1 MNDKVCLVTGAA
13 SGIGRA
19 TAAGLAKSGLGVVML
34 CRDRTR
40 GELARKE
47 ITSQTG
53 NQSLEL
59 MVADLSSLASVRRF
73 ATEFEAKY
81 PKLDVLINDA
91 AVYSG
96 TRVLTPE
103 GFELM
108 FATNYLGPFLLSR
121 LMVPRLEAGKPSRI
135 INVTAPSST
144 MPVLD
149 DLQGERKFGALRAFG
164 ASKAADLLFTY
175 ALARKLEGREVTVNA
190 YHPGIVRTGL
200 MRGAPAPVR
209 FVSKVMNLI
218 VGVSPE
224 RASEGVIELV
234 TSDQFAK
241 ASGQLF
247 HKGKSISSPFIEDK
261 VLQEKLWKASCGLTG
276 VSETI

>member
-1 MNDKVCLVTGAA
+1 MNDKVCLVTGAT

-19 TAAGLAKSGLGVVML
+19 TAVGLAKSGVSVVML

-40 GELARKE
+40 GELARNE
-47 ITSQTG
+47 IASQTR
-53 NQSLEL
+53 NQSVDL
-59 MVADLSSLASVRRF
+59 MIADLSSLASIRKF
-73 ATEFEAKY
+73 ATDFEARY
-81 PKLDVLINDA
+81 PRLDVLINDA
-91 AVYSG
+91 ATYSG
-96 TRVLTPE
+96 TRVVTPE

-121 LMVPRLEAGKPSRI
+121 LLVPRLEAGKPSRI

-144 MPVLD
+144 KPKLD
-149 DLQGERKFGALRAFG
+149 DLQGERKFGALGAFG

-175 ALARKLEGREVTVNA
+175 AFARKLEGREVTANA

-209 FVSKVMNLI
+209 FVSSAMSLI

-224 RASEGVIELV
+224 RASEGIVELA
-234 TSDQFAK
+234 TSDHFAR
-241 ASGQLF
+241 ATGQLF
-247 HKGKSISSPFIEDK
+247 HNGKSISAPFIEDK
-261 VLQEKLWKASCGLTG
+261 DLQEKLWKTSCGLTG
-276 VSETI
+276 FPEAV

>member
-1 MNDKVCLVTGAA
+1 MNDKVCLVTGAT

-40 GELARKE
+40 GELVRDE
-47 ITSQTG
+47 ITSQTR
-53 NQSLEL
+53 NQSVDL
-59 MVADLSSLASVRRF
+59 MVADLSSLASIRKFV
-73 ATEFEAKY
+73 TDFEAKY
-81 PKLDVLINDA
+81 PRLDVLINDA

-96 TRVLTPE
+96 TRVVTSE

-121 LMVPRLEAGKPSRI
+121 LLVPRLEAGRPSRI

-144 MPVLD
+144 MPRLD
-149 DLQGERKFGALRAFG
+149 DLQGERKFGALGAFG
-164 ASKAADLLFTY
+164 ASKAEDLLFTY
-175 ALARKLEGREVTVNA
+175 AFARKLEGREVTANA

-209 FVSKVMNLI
+209 FVSGIMNLA

-224 RASEGVIELV
+224 RASEGVVELA
-234 TSDQFAK
+234 TSDHFAK
-241 ASGQLF
+241 ATGQLF
-247 HKGKSISSPFIEDK
+247 HKGKSISAPFIEDED
-261 VLQEKLWKASCGLTG
+261 LQEKLWKTSCGLAG
-276 VSETI
+276 VPETV